1 MTISSPVADPKR
13 QLRRDTDWRLFMRLA
28 AYAGRCR
35 RLLIISIAL
44 LIPLSVSGAIQPILI
59 GQAISLIRAEPTYEF
74 LRGMPLSTGLNVL
87 AILLM
92 LTIVFR
98 LALQSFQGYLVTK
111 VGQIITTDIRN
122 DLFAHV
128 TSLAVRFFDR
138 TPVGK
143 LITRLTSDVEALGE
157 VFSSGA
163 IGIVSDLFSIIV
175 IAIFMFALQWQ
186 LALIL
191 VLMMVPITALIVY
204 FQYQYR
210 TANYNAREE
219 LSDLNAQLQENLSGI
234 GVVQLFRRE
243 RFNSEL
249 FRVTNQHYI
258 EAVDKTI
265 FYDSAVSSTLEWISL
280 VAIAVVLWIGGQK
293 VLQGNLNFGTLSAFI
308 LFAQRLFDPLRQFA
322 EKFTAIQAGFTAIE
336 RISDILNEPIEI
348 KDPKQKESGRRVADF
363 AEDAADV
370 FSVKK
375 EEGRGKREEGRGERG
390 EGFSYLGGKG
400 EGRKADDLS
409 LSIVGHPDAIVYNFY
424 PEDREFVEDDRTT
437 ETADDRP
444 DFDDSSYSTVSG
456 SEAYFQSNQSAS
468 GEIQFD
474 NVWFAY
480 KNDEY
485 VLQNL
490 NFTIKSGEKVALV
503 GPTGAGKSSII
514 RLLCRL
520 YEPTRG
526 RILVDRTDIR
536 DLPQAELR
544 KHIGVIIQDGFL
556 FAGDVKSN
564 ISLGESYSIEQ
575 IQAAAENTNVARFI
589 EQLPQGYDT
598 QLRERGTNLSGGQ
611 KQLLAFARVA
621 IRNPKILVLD
631 EATANLDV
639 GTEALIQEALE
650 HLMAERTAIIIA
662 HRLSTIRNVDRILVL
677 KRGQLIES
685 GSHEELLQQEGL
697 YASLYKLQML
707 GN

>member
-1 MTISSPVADPKR
+1 MTVSSAVADTKSQP
-13 QLRRDTDWRLFMRLA
+13 RRETDWRLFMRLA
-28 AYAGRCR
+28 SYATRSK
-35 RLLIISIAL
+35 RLLIISIIL
-44 LIPLSVSGAIQPILI
+44 LVPLAISGAVQPILI

-74 LRGMPLSTGLNVL
+74 LRGMPLSAGLNIL
-87 AILLM
+87 AVMLM
-92 LTIVFR
+92 LTITFR
-98 LALQSFQGYLVTK
+98 LGLQSFQGYLVTK

-143 LITRLTSDVEALGE
+143 LMTRLTSDVEALGE

-163 IGIVSDLFSIIV
+163 IGIVGDLFSILV
-175 IAIFMFALQWQ
+175 IAIFMFTMQWQ
-186 LALIL
+186 LALML
-191 VLMMVPITALIVY
+191 VLMMIPITALIVY
-204 FQYQYR
+204 FQYKYR
-210 TANYNAREE
+210 LANYTTREE
-219 LSDLNAQLQENLSGI
+219 LSDLNAQLQENLTGI

-249 FRVTNQHYI
+249 FRVTNQRYI
-258 EAVDKTI
+258 AAIDETI
-265 FYDSAVSSTLEWISL
+265 FYDSAVSATLEWIAL
-280 VAIAVVLWIGGQK
+280 VAIAAVLWMGGQS
-293 VLQGNLNFGTLSAFI
+293 LLAGTINFGTLSAFI

-322 EKFTAIQAGFTAIE
+322 EKFTAIQAGFTAVE

-348 KDPKQKESGRRVADF
+348 KDPTSAQKEERRSKQ
-363 AEDAADV
+363 ED
-370 FSVKK
+370 
-375 EEGRGKREEGRGERG
+375 RKREEN
-390 EGFSYLGGKG
+390 S
-400 EGRKADDLS
+400 S
-409 LSIVGHPDAIVYNFY
+409 LLIPSHPDEIAYNLS
-424 PEDREFVEDDRTT
+424 PT
-437 ETADDRP
+437 EQELAENNQTP
-444 DFDDSSYSTVSG
+444 QSSEYRLSRNNPKFTPPSPSLLRG
-456 SEAYFQSNQSAS
+456 DENLKSQDLES

-480 KNDEY
+480 KEDEY

-520 YEPTRG
+520 YEPTKG
-526 RILVDRTDIR
+526 RILINHVDIR

-544 KHIGVIIQDGFL
+544 RYIGVIIQDGFL

-564 ISLGESYSIEQ
+564 ISLGENYSMEE
-575 IQAAAENTNVARFI
+575 IQAAAEKTNVARLI

-611 KQLLAFARVA
+611 KQLLAFARAA
-621 IRNPKILVLD
+621 IRNPTILVLD
-631 EATANLDV
+631 EATASLDV

-650 HLMAERTAIIIA
+650 RLMVERTAIIIA

-685 GSHEELLQQEGL
+685 GTHDELLQQEGL

-707 GN
+707 ES